1 MNSCPVKAGYRMCPK
16 IAKHIAPLFSSILKA
31 LAASIHRCS
40 RPPTAKA
47 DKIYYKNKKEVKL

>member
-1 MNSCPVKAGYRMCPK
+1 MCPK

-31 LAASIHRCS
+31 LAVSIHRCS